1 MRASGMQA
9 AAAAALLLASLLM
22 AQPASSAQAATSAPE
37 AFDALRQRIESS
49 NGTERSENIER
60 MRVLLAGSLSTDQRL
75 WMLDRLSADQLK
87 LRRWQGAL
95 EAAQQGLGQTG
106 GDVLLGLRFSTLK
119 ANAYL
124 GLAQPAEAL
133 RISDELMP
141 VVQPYLKAAD
151 GSRAYRRALEALRM
165 RAMAWLALGKSPQ
178 AMELLTDVLS
188 RYDRLDDAEGQAET
202 LHVIAALRD
211 INDDRLEALRAESRA
226 IEIAEQG
233 QVKGVLPK
241 LHGFKSFL
249 HGKVDEEA
257 EFAKELAAARASAIA
272 EGDEFALAMAMFNAT
287 NLDARHQRWSE
298 AQRLIDEACPIFER
312 IGDLNMSDLCQATR
326 GIVLNRLGHP
336 EGLELVL
343 RADQELA
350 KRPGQDL
357 TRVRLQK
364 ELADELAYNHDFE
377 AAYAAQLEYERRD
390 AAAHVADNQR
400 RIVEAEAAY
409 QADRREQQIEA
420 LEHEHDQQKRFRWL
434 WVLVG
439 TLGVAVA
446 TVTAVSRIYLK
457 RAYRAMHD
465 MALEDPLTGLHNRRY
480 LSSRISEELAQA
492 RRQRQQGRPP
502 QAGIAFVLIDLDH
515 FKSIN
520 DEHGHAAGD
529 AVLRQSSAL
538 LRSLVRQS
546 DTLVRW
552 GGEEFLVFAKV
563 SSCDEA
569 GELAERICSR
579 MAEHE
584 FDIGGGRILR
594 RTCSIGFA
602 CHPGPAQGADAAGL
616 AAWEGLVSLADQCLY
631 AAKASGRDVWVGVR
645 QDEGHITPVD
655 IHSGIADGDYTL
667 HHRAEREVRW
677 AQVA

>member
-1 MRASGMQA
+1 MRAPGVREAVLAAVLSTSLLAMSVAQA
-9 AAAAALLLASLLM
+9 AA
-22 AQPASSAQAATSAPE
+22 SAP
-37 AFDALRQRIESS
+37 AGFDDLRQRIE
-49 NGTERSENIER
+49 NAGGKDRSGNIEL
-60 MRVLLAGSLSTDQRL
+60 MRKALSGPLDAEQRT
-75 WMLDRLSADQLK
+75 WVLDRLSSDQLK

-95 EAAQQGLGQTG
+95 EAAQQGLGISG
-106 GDVLLGLRFSTLK
+106 GDVQQRLRFDTLK

-133 RISDELMP
+133 RISEELMP
-141 VVQPYLKAAD
+141 IVQPMLKAAD
-151 GSRAYRRALEALRM
+151 ANPGYRHALEALRL
-165 RAMAWLALGKSPQ
+165 RAMTWLAMGKSPQ
-178 AMELLTDVLS
+178 AMELLTDVLR
-188 RYDRLDDAEGQAET
+188 RYDQLGDAEGRAET

-211 INDDRLEALRAESRA
+211 INGDRIEALRAESRA

-233 QVKGVLPK
+233 SVQGVLPR

-257 EFAKELAAARASAIA
+257 QFAQELSAARATAIA
-272 EGDEFALAMAMFNAT
+272 EGDEFTLAMTMFNAT
-287 NLDARHQRWSE
+287 NLEARNGRWKE
-298 AQRLIDEACPIFER
+298 ALRLVDEACPIFER
-312 IGDLNMSDLCQATR
+312 VGDLNMSDLCQATR
-326 GIVLNRLGHP
+326 GIVLNRMGHP
-336 EGLELVL
+336 EGLDMAR
-343 RADQELA
+343 RADRELA
-350 KRPGQDL
+350 KRPGQEL
-357 TRVRLQK
+357 TLVRLQK
-364 ELADELAYNHDFE
+364 ELAEELAYNGDFQG
-377 AAYAAQLEYERRD
+377 AYAAQLEYQRRE
-390 AAAHVADNQR
+390 AAAHLADNQK

-420 LEHEHDQQKRFRWL
+420 LEHEHDQQIRFRWL

-439 TLGVAVA
+439 ALGLAVA
-446 TVTAVSRIYLK
+446 TVAAVSRVYLK
-457 RAYRAMHD
+457 RAYRAMHE

-492 RRQRQQGRPP
+492 RRQRLQGRPA

-520 DEHGHAAGD
+520 DEYGHAAGD
-529 AVLRQSSAL
+529 AVLRQASAL

-584 FDIGGGRILR
+584 FDIGGGRKLH

-602 CHPGPAQGADAAGL
+602 CHPGPAQGADAVGL
-616 AAWEGLVSLADQCLY
+616 AAWEGLVSLSDQCLY

-645 QDEGHITPVD
+645 QDESHITPVD

-667 HHRAEREVRW
+667 HHRADREVRW
-677 AQVA
+677 PQVA